1 MRKPVFIIIALAL
14 LVGITLELDKRKNK
28 GRTPEPDLR
37 QSENLSQPN
46 LPVESKSASQSES
59 KNEVATASDSA
70 APHPSTQATSPSLP
84 GSQPIHEDHHCYAF
98 EFRHKEEIKSRDI
111 EDFLDFTNAF
121 PIVHANVNPK
131 SICLKLNQK
140 AVNFTVIKNKS
151 KQEEVVVGS
160 IVGPESIIRLSYCTG
175 TARCKEDCTPPKKH
189 YMDEL
194 MSDANQEDNFSDSWG
209 KEAGDDSKKEI
220 VKKTRELRTMA
231 SEHKSLNDRA
241 MMRDWNTKAHSD
253 WACKEK

>member
-1 MRKPVFIIIALAL
+1 MRKPVFIILALAL
-14 LVGITLELDKRKNK
+14 LVGITLELDKRKGK
-28 GRTPEPDLR
+28 GRNLEPDHR
-37 QSENLSQPN
+37 QSETLPQP
-46 LPVESKSASQSES
+46 SAPAE
-59 KNEVATASDSA
+59 TTSA
-70 APHPSTQATSPSLP
+70 ANHEGAPEPTHPASNQNTSPSTAPSSP
-84 GSQPIHEDHHCYAF
+84 GSQPTHEENHCYAF
-98 EFRHKEEIKSRDI
+98 EFRHKDEIKSRDI

-131 SICLKLNQK
+131 SICLKVNQK
-140 AVNFTVIKNKS
+140 AVNFTIIKNKS

-175 TARCKEDCTPPKKH
+175 TSRCKEDCTPPKKH

-194 MSDANQEDNFSDSWG
+194 MSDANQEDTFSDSWG
-209 KEAGDDSKKEI
+209 KEPSDESKKEI
-220 VKKTRELRTMA
+220 IKKSRELRTIA
-231 SEHKSLNDRA
+231 NEHKSLNDRA